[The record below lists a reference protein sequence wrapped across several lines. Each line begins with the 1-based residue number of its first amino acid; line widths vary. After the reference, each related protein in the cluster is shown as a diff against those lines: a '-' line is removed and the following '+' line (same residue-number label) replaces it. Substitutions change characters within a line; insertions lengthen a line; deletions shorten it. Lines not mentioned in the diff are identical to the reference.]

1 MKKNILAFC
10 PIFYPHMGG
19 AERTVY
25 ELYTRLVKKYGWKVF
40 LVTLN
45 IENAPRYENVGGIE
59 VFRVGRAYKNKVVK
73 FIMFQVLFLCIY
85 FRKFLFKKIDIL
97 HIHYGFPLSPVAILM
112 KYFSRMKLV
121 ISEYHL
127 ATGADIYSYEQN
139 PGYVNKIAG
148 FVYKKADLVL
158 TISQDNRE
166 FIKKFSGVDKAEVI
180 KQGTDHVF
188 FSPKYFDEN
197 KRKELLADNDFVL
210 VTTSRISHR
219 KNIEDMIKAVKILSD
234 NNIKVSLIINGKV
247 DRGNNEYY
255 NQLEKLISE
264 FGIQDKVF
272 FQGFVSDEELRT
284 IYASSDVFL
293 LTSKYEGFGI
303 VNVEAMASGLP
314 VITYDTG
321 AARDFIN
328 GDNGMV
334 ADENTPQALVDKILP
349 ILKNSELLQKMK
361 QEARKCVETELNWD
375 RYAEEN
381 DKYLESLYE
390 RV

>member
-1 MKKNILAFC
+1 M
-10 PIFYPHMGG
+10 
-19 AERTVY
+19 
-25 ELYTRLVKKYGWKVF
+25 
-40 LVTLN
+40 
-45 IENAPRYENVGGIE
+45 
-59 VFRVGRAYKNKVVK
+59 
-73 FIMFQVLFLCIY
+73 
-85 FRKFLFKKIDIL
+85 
-97 HIHYGFPLSPVAILM
+97 
-112 KYFSRMKLV
+112 
-121 ISEYHL
+121 
-127 ATGADIYSYEQN
+127 
-139 PGYVNKIAG
+139 
-148 FVYKKADLVL
+148 VL